1 MSNGEGER
9 GKQRGKGKQRRKG
22 RVNVEGERRKQRGK
36 GMSNGEGERGKVGR
50 KKILFDH
57 QDPRYQER
65 KEKEEGDDCYRN
77 YSEEK
82 GWKSQERKIC
92 PKRTFFQAF
101 P

>member
-1 MSNGEGER
+1 MEKVKEESR
-9 GKQRGKGKQRRKG
+9 G
-22 RVNVEGERRKQRGK
+22 VME
-36 GMSNGEGERGKVGR
+36 KVGR
-50 KKILFDH
+50 KKILFDQ

-65 KEKEEGDDCYRN
+65 KEKEEGDDCYQN

-82 GWKSQERKIC
+82 GWKSQGRKIF